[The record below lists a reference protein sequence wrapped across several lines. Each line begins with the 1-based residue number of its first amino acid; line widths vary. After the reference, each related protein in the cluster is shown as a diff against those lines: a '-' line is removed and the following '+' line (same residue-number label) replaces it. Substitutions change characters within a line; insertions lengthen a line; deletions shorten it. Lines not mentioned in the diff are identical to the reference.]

1 MQSAKHLGNSRSTG
15 AIRPNATTKIT
26 NTTVNIRLQ
35 VNCNKHATY
44 KHSCKL
50 LNTQKHTAT
59 TLR

>member
-1 MQSAKHLGNSRSTG
+1 MQSAKHLGDSRSTRD
-15 AIRPNATTKIT
+15 IRPNAAPKTT

-50 LNTQKHTAT
+50 LNTQQYIAT